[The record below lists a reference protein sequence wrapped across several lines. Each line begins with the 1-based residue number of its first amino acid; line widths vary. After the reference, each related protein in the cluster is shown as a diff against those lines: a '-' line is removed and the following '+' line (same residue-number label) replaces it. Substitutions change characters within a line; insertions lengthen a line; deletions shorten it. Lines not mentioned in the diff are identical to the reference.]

1 MTTKLKGSRLDRVAI
16 SLIILLAILIG
27 LLLWNG
33 DRTVP
38 RVKNFNLENQQ
49 VTAADNALVLTFN
62 RPMNQASVEAN
73 LKFTP
78 KLIGKTSWAGRR
90 MAFTLTEPLV
100 YGQSYKIELQ
110 SARDR
115 FSEQT
120 NIQPYSANFST
131 PEPAFV
137 YIGSTGE
144 EADRLVLY
152 NFTHKFKRILTS
164 SDLKI
169 NDFCIANRKQ
179 ILIGATPK
187 GIDFVD
193 SPANVLDQNLYIL
206 STDLDAISPTK
217 SEIKL
222 ILDNSDYQNLKF
234 DLSANGE
241 NIVVYRLSRPPR
253 RDYGLWLI
261 NKNRELIDL
270 KNQAGGEFT
279 IAPNSVS
286 VAIAQGAGIAILPL
300 EPNAKP
306 YDFFPKFG
314 SVLGFN
320 SSGTQVAMVKF
331 NNDYTRSLY
340 LLNNQGKQE
349 ELLKISG
356 SILEV
361 KFSPREPIIYCLL
374 TDAIQ
379 SKNSYQ
385 ERLYLAAIATETKQ
399 LTRILDLPDRLS
411 SELSMSPDGTALLI
425 DLPPSLDR
433 QTNQQINQQT
443 GQRVSVEP
451 SLKNLQN
458 LRLIQIASSKS
469 EPTTKVLDLFGSRPQ
484 WLP

>member
-1 MTTKLKGSRLDRVAI
+1 
-16 SLIILLAILIG
+16 
-27 LLLWNG
+27 
-33 DRTVP
+33 
-38 RVKNFNLENQQ
+38 
-49 VTAADNALVLTFN
+49 
-62 RPMNQASVEAN
+62 
-73 LKFTP
+73 
-78 KLIGKTSWAGRR
+78 
-90 MAFTLTEPLV
+90 
-100 YGQSYKIELQ
+100 LQ
-110 SARDR
+110 SAYDR

-120 NIQPYSANFST
+120 KIKPYMANFST
-131 PEPAFV
+131 PDPAFI
-137 YIGSTGE
+137 YIGSVGE

-152 NFTHKFKRILTS
+152 NLTHKFKRILTS

-169 NDFCIANRKQ
+169 NDFRITNRKQ

-206 STDLDAISPTK
+206 STDLDTISATTK
-217 SEIKL
+217 NEIKL
-222 ILDNSDYQNLKF
+222 ILDNADYQNLKF

-261 NKNRELIDL
+261 NKNQELIDL

-279 IAPNSVS
+279 IAPDSVS

-320 SSGTQVAMVKF
+320 NSGTQVAMVKF

-356 SILEV
+356 SILEA

-399 LTRILDLPDRLS
+399 LTRILDLPNQFS
-411 SELSMSPDGTALLI
+411 SEISMSPDGTALLI
-425 DLPPSLDR
+425 DRPPALDR
-433 QTNQQINQQT
+433 QTNQQLNQQT
-443 GQRVSVEP
+443 GQRVPVEP
-451 SLKNLQN
+451 SPKKSQN
-458 LRLIQIASSKS
+458 LRLIEISSPSS
-469 EPTTKVLDLFGSRPQ
+469 EPTIKVLDLFGSNPQ